1 MQNLSPVGSFWNI
14 VAYHYV
20 GLRGTLRGR
29 KNHENHEISNFNV
42 LDHFWQVLKDIS
54 CLSSAVTRAGS
65 AAGAAG
71 LRTLFDHCLWKMDG
85 WAVRMYNEW
94 S

>member
-1 MQNLSPVGSFWNI
+1 MQNLSSVGSFWNI

-29 KNHENHEISNFNV
+29 KNHENHEISNFDV

-54 CLSSAVTRAGS
+54 CLSSAVTRNDQMT
-65 AAGAAG
+65 
-71 LRTLFDHCLWKMDG
+71 R
-85 WAVRMYNEW
+85 
-94 S
+94 